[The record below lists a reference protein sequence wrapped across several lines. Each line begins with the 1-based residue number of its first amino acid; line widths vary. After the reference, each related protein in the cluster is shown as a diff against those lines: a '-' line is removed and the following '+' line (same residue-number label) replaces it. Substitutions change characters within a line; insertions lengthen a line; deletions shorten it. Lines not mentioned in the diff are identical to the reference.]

1 MGGHHLSPRQRD
13 MAEARQ
19 RIKYK
24 YARPYMDE
32 EPATTPGLR
41 EEINRIIAEEMNE
54 IERELL
60 ENDLRREMVRIREY
74 HKDLEL
80 PQE

>member
-1 MGGHHLSPRQRD
+1 MSPEQRD

-24 YARPYMDE
+24 YARPHME
-32 EPATTPGLR
+32 TEPATTPELR

-60 ENDLRREMVRIREY
+60 ETDLRREMERIRNY
-74 HKDLEL
+74 HEDLEL

>member
-1 MGGHHLSPRQRD
+1 VKQRD

-24 YARPYMDE
+24 YARPHME
-32 EPATTPGLR
+32 VEPETTPGLR

-60 ENDLRREMVRIREY
+60 EKDLRDEMERIRLY
-74 HKDLEL
+74 HEDLEL